1 MSAAAWVWL
10 AVGFATLL
18 LMAGLILGLIKQVK
32 ALAAT
37 VVRFRE
43 DVEPVME
50 RLRSES
56 IIAQDRAEHLPEQ
69 VPKTGADARLR
80 R

>member
-10 AVGFATLL
+10 AVGIATLL
-18 LMAGLILGLIKQVK
+18 LMAGLILGLIRHLK
-32 ALAAT
+32 ALSAT
-37 VVRFRE
+37 VTRFQE

-50 RLRSES
+50 RLRAES
-56 IIAQDRAEHLPEQ
+56 AMAQDRADRLPER
-69 VPKTGADARLR
+69 VPKRGTDARIR